1 VGVTHYTDKH
11 VWIKEYRNNDEVV
24 AAVMG
29 SCHLAVRATD
39 TLVLPRVVA
48 STYHPP
54 STPSFASWFVQVY
67 CAPNAPVRRHHV
79 VDGAFSV
86 RGRDLP
92 HGDDTLYI
100 GISGVADITRNLT
113 KQEMLNPP
121 GTLMITVL
129 PRCFLPCLRAR
140 TESFASIGDLQPLVL
155 TVSATL
161 LCPLTAL
168 VVLLQTPSSSRS
180 WSCPA
185 TRRCGRGTAR

>member
-29 SCHLAVRATD
+29 SCHLAVRTNLSIAAPINRRLGRLTKACAT
-39 TLVLPRVVA
+39 TKHLL
-48 STYHPP
+48 
-54 STPSFASWFVQVY
+54 SFVFDYAFLFVQVY

-100 GISGVADITRNLT
+100 GIAGAADITRNLT

-121 GTLMITVL
+121 GTLTAHSL
-129 PRCFLPCLRAR
+129 THPPRSSLSCPRAR
-140 TESFASIGDLQPLVL
+140 AESLTSI
-155 TVSATL
+155 
-161 LCPLTAL
+161 
-168 VVLLQTPSSSRS
+168 
-180 WSCPA
+180 
-185 TRRCGRGTAR
+185 